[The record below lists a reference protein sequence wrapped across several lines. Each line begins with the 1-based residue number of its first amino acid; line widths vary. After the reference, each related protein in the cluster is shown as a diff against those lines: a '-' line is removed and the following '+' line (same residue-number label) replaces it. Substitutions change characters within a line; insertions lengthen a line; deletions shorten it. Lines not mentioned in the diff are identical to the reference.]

1 MLGQWP
7 GPPGISKQRRSKTR
21 STQEDTVGDAPVLD
35 QWPSQKNGKILQPVQ
50 MLVGAE
56 MPALSDNIQGIV
68 RTNKQKST
76 LCAAR
81 LVLQNCRL
89 CVSATTADRGHGI
102 RRKHLIAMAIENFG
116 PHRRPVTRIQRLCRH
131 RE

>member
-7 GPPGISKQRRSKTR
+7 GPPGISKQRRSKMR

-35 QWPSQKNGKILQPVQ
+35 QWPSQKNEKILQPVR

-68 RTNKQKST
+68 RTNKQTNKKAHYALLA
-76 LCAAR
+76 LC
-81 LVLQNCRL
+81 CRIVA
-89 CVSATTADRGHGI
+89 CVSVRPQLTG
-102 RRKHLIAMAIENFG
+102 AMGSVESISL
-116 PHRRPVTRIQRLCRH
+116 PWQ
-131 RE
+131 